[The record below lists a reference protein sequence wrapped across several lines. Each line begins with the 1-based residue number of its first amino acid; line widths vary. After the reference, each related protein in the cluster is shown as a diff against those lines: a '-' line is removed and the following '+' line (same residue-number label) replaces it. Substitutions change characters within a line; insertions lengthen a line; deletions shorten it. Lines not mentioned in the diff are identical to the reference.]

1 MDRGKESR
9 DAHSLKEIQH
19 RFIIGDKLIFW
30 TFLFMRYSCVFIDAY
45 IALQPFFTPISY
57 RRDVLWEIIFHAGI
71 DREATTRIRSSQ
83 YVLIEIGSISYLFIY
98 SLQFFFNWM
107 KCGTN
112 CISIYCDK
120 IPSSHLQISARILMT
135 SWGWAS
141 PSLSLV

>member
-83 YVLIEIGSISYLFIY
+83 YVLIEIGSISSLFIY

-112 CISIYCDK
+112 CISIYCDNSP
-120 IPSSHLQISARILMT
+120 ISHLQIFARILMT